1 MKVGGIEQGF
11 LEKVTFKLS
20 LEGASWAKG
29 ERKLLQTEIAWHIPG
44 TSAVWGHWSYLIWKS
59 GSDLGGGPEVIG
71 GARI

>member
-29 ERKLLQTEIAWHIPG
+29 ESKVLQTEIAWHIPG
-44 TSAVWGHWSYLIWKS
+44 TSAVGVT
-59 GSDLGGGPEVIG
+59 GVT
-71 GARI
+71 